1 MIGKL
6 DQKDAFDVAVIGAGF
21 AGVVAAR
28 DLSNKG
34 HSVVL
39 LEARDR
45 VGGRTYVD
53 KGFDGSVDLEY
64 GGAYVHWTQPHVWNE
79 LSRHGIPIQ
88 PPLECNKCYWLA
100 DDQVHSGTTAEYEA
114 AVGPLLERFFCD
126 ARARFPV
133 PFDVTRLDNSDIER
147 QCLQDR
153 VDELNLT
160 VYEKDLLDGVL
171 SGVVHSYTKQG
182 LAQLL
187 QAVATYFGNFG
198 AFIETAGTWSIQGGT
213 KRLLDAILDESTA
226 EVRLSTPVSSVA
238 DDGEGQVRVTTRAGE
253 TIHARSVIVAL
264 PLNTVGDLKI
274 TPEVPKHVRA
284 MIDQKNPVM
293 ATKLWARVRGEIEPF
308 TTFAPVGKH
317 PINAARTESRHD
329 GDTLV
334 FAMVSNAAAI
344 RADDRDA
351 VQAALQKFVP
361 DIQVVDTAG
370 HDWTVDEFSK
380 GGWMMHRPGN
390 LTVAAPLM
398 RKLHG
403 RIRFAGSD
411 IATIEPGSIEGAI
424 ESGAAAARDVAMLL
438 EKSQE

>member
-1 MIGKL
+1 MIDKL
-6 DQKDAFDVAVIGAGF
+6 DKKDTFDVAVIGAGF

-28 DLSNKG
+28 DLSTKNY
-34 HSVVL
+34 SVVL
-39 LEARDR
+39 LEARER

-53 KGFDGSVDLEY
+53 KAFDGSVDLEL

-100 DDQVHSGTTAEYEA
+100 DDQVCSSTTAQYEA
-114 AVGPLLERFFCD
+114 TVGPLLERFFSD
-126 ARARFPV
+126 ARSRFPA
-133 PFDVTRLDNSDIER
+133 PFDVTRLDNSDIEK
-147 QCLQDR
+147 QSLQDR
-153 VDELNLT
+153 IDWLNLT
-160 VYEKDLLDGVL
+160 TYEKDLLDGAL
-171 SGVVHSYTKQG
+171 SGVVHSYTEQG

-198 AFIETAGTWSIQGGT
+198 ALIETAGTWSIQGGT

-226 EVRLSTPVSSVA
+226 EVRLSTPVDSITDA
-238 DDGEGQVRVTTRAGE
+238 DDHVRVTMRSGE
-253 TIHARSVIVAL
+253 AIQARSVIVAL

-274 TPEVPKHVRA
+274 SPEVPKPVRA

-308 TTFAPVGKH
+308 SAFAPVGKH
-317 PINAARTESRHD
+317 PINTARTESRHD
-329 GDTLV
+329 GDTLI
-334 FAMVSNAAAI
+334 FAMISDAAAI

-390 LTVAAPLM
+390 LTGAAPQM

-403 RIRFAGSD
+403 RVRFAGSD

-424 ESGAAAARDVAMLL
+424 ESGAAAARDVTVLL
-438 EKSQE
+438 EKSQD